1 MALPAS
7 GPLSASQINVE
18 LGRAV
23 GAAFSMNDAAVRSL
37 AGKPSGPISFGDL
50 LGKSMGLANL
60 IATGYYRDVTN
71 PNYPVRYYGWSRAG
85 HGGSLNYYDIIPGD
99 SISQTTYEPNAT
111 IISAFIAY
119 YEGYGSAFISL
130 RASNLSTNPESRPPT
145 TLPWVNAT
153 SVTINGVLTKT
164 GVWKDEADLKSGVV
178 FGMAFSAAADGY
190 DVTLTQAEFNT
201 IMAATVNNTI
211 TFTFK

>member
-7 GPLSASQINVE
+7 GTLSASQINVE
-18 LGRAV
+18 LGRAA
-23 GAAFSMNDAAVRSL
+23 GAAFSLNDAAVRSL

-71 PNYPVRYYGWSRAG
+71 PNYPIRYYGWSRSG
-85 HGGSLNYYDIIPGD
+85 HGGTPNYFDIIAGD

-111 IISAFIAY
+111 IMSAAITYHEGSGVAY
-119 YEGYGSAFISL
+119 ISL

-178 FGMAFSAAADGY
+178 FGMAFSASADGY
-190 DVTLTQAEFNT
+190 TVTLTQAEFDT

>member
-7 GPLSASQINVE
+7 GPLSVSQINVE
-18 LGRAV
+18 LGRAA
-23 GAAFSMNDAAVRSL
+23 GAAFSLNDAAVRSL

-60 IATGYYRDVTN
+60 IATGYYRDVTD
-71 PNYPVRYYGWSRAG
+71 PTYPIRYYGWSRAG
-85 HGGSLNYYDIIPGD
+85 HVDTSNYDDNIPGD
-99 SISQTTYEPNAT
+99 SISQTTYEPNTT
-111 IISAFIAY
+111 IMSACIKY
-119 YEGYGSAFISL
+119 YEGYGTAFISL
-130 RASNLSTNPESRPPT
+130 YASNLSTNPESRPPT

-153 SVTINGVLTKT
+153 SVTINGVITKT
-164 GVWKDEADLKSGVV
+164 GVWKDEADPKSGIV
-178 FGMAFSAAADGY
+178 FGMAFSTAGDGY
-190 DVTLTQAEFNT
+190 DVSLTQAEFDT